1 MKAPGIGPARATH
14 HCRGRMTQSGA
25 TRTCF
30 VPPMPSE
37 LLTERDG
44 PTLVLTLHGP
54 ETRNTLSEG
63 LIAAGIEALGTAEG
77 ERDVRAIV
85 LTGAGG
91 HFCAGGN
98 LQGLMA
104 RREAGREAQ
113 ARMLEL
119 LHRWIEALRGCP
131 KPVIA
136 AVEGAAAGAG
146 FSLALAC
153 DLVVASE
160 EARFMLSYAKL
171 GLSPDGGATWHL
183 GRALPRALVQ
193 QLVWHAEPVSAR
205 QLEQHGVVNHVSA
218 AGQALAD
225 AKALSARLAKMAPNA
240 IASGKDLLQ
249 RVAGATFSSQLAA
262 ERDHFIENLFHPN
275 AGEGI
280 AAFLGKR
287 APRFE

>member
-1 MKAPGIGPARATH
+1 MSSQHGDPRT
-14 HCRGRMTQSGA
+14 GRFSQGRVTQSTA
-25 TRTCF
+25 RRSDPLAC
-30 VPPMPSE
+30 MPSE

-44 PTLVLTLHGP
+44 ATMVLTLHGP

-63 LIAAGIEALGTAEG
+63 LVNAAVEALGTAEG
-77 ERDVRAIV
+77 DRDVRAIV

-98 LQGLMA
+98 LQAMIA
-104 RREAGREAQ
+104 RREAGRDAQ
-113 ARMLEL
+113 ANMLTL
-119 LHRWIEALRGCP
+119 LHRWIEALRSCP

-146 FSLALAC
+146 FSIAMAC

-171 GLSPDGGATWHL
+171 GLTPDGGATWHL
-183 GRALPRALVQ
+183 GRAVPRQLLQ
-193 QLVWHAEPVSAR
+193 QWVWLAEPVSAR
-205 QLEQHGVVNHVSA
+205 QLEQFGLVNRVCA

-225 AKALSARLAKMAPNA
+225 AKALAARLAEMAPNA
-240 IASGKDLLQ
+240 IAGAKELLQ
-249 RVAGATFSSQLAA
+249 RVPEASFASQLAA
-262 ERDHFIENLFHPN
+262 ERDHFIENLFHAN
-275 AGEGI
+275 AAEGI

-287 APRFE
+287 PARFE